1 MDITTYDKFDTNSEF
16 KREEFCLV
24 LKMKNLD
31 MLKNC
36 NIFIIITPDNL
47 LFYNS
52 EYFMSLQ
59 L

>member
-1 MDITTYDKFDTNSEF
+1 MDIITSDNSDTNSEF
-16 KREEFCLV
+16 KREEFCLI
-24 LKMKNLD
+24 LKMKNLG